1 MDDTSGREF
10 VDAIIDATPTR
21 LDADF
26 RKALHRQTQGHPL
39 FTVELLRDLRE
50 RGVIINDG
58 DGREV
63 LSQPVNWQA
72 LPIKAEAVIAER
84 IGRLPQQLQR
94 VLKVASVEGQ
104 DLTAEVVARIENIDE
119 REIIRLLSEEAD
131 RRHQLVQ
138 ALDVRRAGAQR
149 LSVYRFR
156 HILFQ
161 KYLYQSLD
169 RVERSYLHESVGK
182 TLETLLGNKADV
194 ASVSNRKMLEIL
206 WNHAIAS
213 ATVARNL
220 AKREGHPTEDA
231 FMAGLLHGI
240 GRLLV
245 LRALDRLS
253 QLDADLSPTQTAIDE
268 LVDALQYELGYS
280 TLHAW
285 NFSEDICE
293 AARAMDPEADP
304 PSSPM
309 IQIVQAADLIA
320 QKLSLHPHPEPDLNL
335 MDQDAIES
343 LELRSAKLSWRR

>member
-1 MDDTSGREF
+1 MTI
-10 VDAIIDATPTR
+10 AATVS
-21 LDADF
+21 LAD
-26 RKALHRQTQGHPL
+26 RVQ
-39 FTVELLRDLRE
+39 ELLSSGEFQLPPIPDLAVRLRSALE
-50 RGVIINDG
+50 DDSTDVQQIADLVRNEPAIAASLLRTANSAAFGGLKSISD
-58 DGREV
+58 
-63 LSQPVNWQA
+63 LSQAIARLGMRRIQTLVTA
-72 LPIKAEAVIAER
+72 LLI
-84 IGRLPQQLQR
+84 Q
-94 VLKVASVEGQ
+94 GQ
-104 DLTAEVVARIENIDE
+104 FETN
-119 REIIRLLSEEAD
+119 
-131 RRHQLVQ
+131 
-138 ALDVRRAGAQR
+138 
-149 LSVYRFR
+149 
-156 HILFQ
+156 
-161 KYLYQSLD
+161 
-169 RVERSYLHESVGK
+169 
-182 TLETLLGNKADV
+182 LE
-194 ASVSNRKMLEIL
+194 SNRKMLEIL